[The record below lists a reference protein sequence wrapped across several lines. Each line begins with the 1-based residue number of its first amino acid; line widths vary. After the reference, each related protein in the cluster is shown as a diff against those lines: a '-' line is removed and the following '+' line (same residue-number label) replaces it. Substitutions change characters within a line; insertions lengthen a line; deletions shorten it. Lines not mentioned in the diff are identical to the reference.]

1 MPYIHPTPQWKCL
14 LRNVRREPIPA
25 AAVSCKGQCVIWEGV
40 TSPSVEQTTRCSKW
54 LTCQMPG
61 LSHLGEFW
69 MVAAPQIAV
78 ALQGSPS
85 MRADGYLHPV
95 PLDTRLGCTGLGRG

>member
-1 MPYIHPTPQWKCL
+1 
-14 LRNVRREPIPA
+14 
-25 AAVSCKGQCVIWEGV
+25 
-40 TSPSVEQTTRCSKW
+40 
-54 LTCQMPG
+54 MPG

-78 ALQGSPS
+78 ELQGSPS

-95 PLDTRLGCTGLGRG
+95 PLDTRSGCTGLGRG